1 MKRDV
6 PRLLVGPGL
15 VVVLA
20 LACDRQS
27 PPYCDSLEGLA
38 RRLPEPG
45 ATDVPANARLW
56 VNLPGLEFEDI
67 ETLELVGPD
76 GPVELMRSIVD
87 TNFVWNDY
95 REAPGL
101 DLWIFTPVEP
111 LAPGLHEVV
120 GGHSDWSF
128 TVVDAVDDEPP
139 PIPEVESIGYT
150 SERDEGEASI
160 GLTMPQPLVVLEQE
174 GQAGL
179 DPLLLSGEIG
189 EVWSGDWLRLGR
201 GLCLNNWAAQ
211 AGSHTRVRLSAFDVA
226 GNHSGFGE
234 WIDLDVPD
242 ACSVSSSRPP
252 PLLLLLLAL
261 FGRRRK
267 ARHTSRE

>member
-1 MKRDV
+1 MKRSLCV
-6 PRLLVGPGL
+6 VPGL

-20 LACDRQS
+20 LACDRQNQ
-27 PPYCDSLEGLA
+27 PYCEPLDGLA

-45 ATDVPANARLW
+45 APGVPANARLW
-56 VNLPGLEFEDI
+56 LNLPGLDDYEDI
-67 ETLELVGPD
+67 ETLELVGPS

-95 REAPGL
+95 REVPGL

-111 LAPGLHEVV
+111 LAPGLHEVFV
-120 GGHSDWSF
+120 DGHSDWSF
-128 TVVDAVDDEPP
+128 TVADAVDDEPP
-139 PIPEVESIGYT
+139 PIPEVESIGYI
-150 SERDEGEASI
+150 SEREEGEAFI
-160 GLTMPQPLVVLEQE
+160 ALTMPQPLVVIEQE

-189 EVWSGDWLRLGR
+189 EVWSGGSLRLGR
-201 GLCLNNWAAQ
+201 GLCLNNWAAK
-211 AGSHTRVRLSAFDVA
+211 AGSHTRIRLSAFDVA

-242 ACSVSSSRPP
+242 GCSVASSRPP

-267 ARHTSRE
+267 ARRASRE